1 MSWIPSPPHQ
11 VWSLKL
17 NKPTTEMKIMRF
29 YYWGSWGVYSAQK
42 DCHIILN
49 FLYPPPSP
57 SRKQPLR
64 RYIHAFIWKSS
75 NVHQTDQSRFLDE
88 MAFLICVFKMFTKQR
103 ATLMYI
109 TCIVCTCTCMSKHK
123 TTIVYF
129 RLFLNL

>member
-1 MSWIPSPPHQ
+1 MNTVTTSPGMKLETEQTDHGDENYAILLLG
-11 VWSLKL
+11 VLGCLFCSKRLSYNFELSL
-17 NKPTTEMKIMRF
+17 PP
-29 YYWGSWGVYSAQK
+29 
-42 DCHIILN
+42 
-49 FLYPPPSP
+49 PPPSP

-109 TCIVCTCTCMSKHK
+109 TCIVCTCTCVSKHK